1 MLTVK
6 QAAERAGVSFGL
18 VYEWT
23 RSGMLPHYRMG
34 RSGARG
40 GIRIADVDLDAFL
53 QSRHRG
59 TGKRSGP
66 CAAPEAQ
73 TAPSPDA
80 FLRVSRRWLS
90 AALKCW

>member
-53 QSRHRG
+53 QSRHIE
-59 TGKRSGP
+59 GP
-66 CAAPEAQ
+66 VNVPVPVPRQ
-73 TAPSPDA
+73 KLKLHHLQMPS
-80 FLRVSRRWLS
+80 
-90 AALKCW
+90 